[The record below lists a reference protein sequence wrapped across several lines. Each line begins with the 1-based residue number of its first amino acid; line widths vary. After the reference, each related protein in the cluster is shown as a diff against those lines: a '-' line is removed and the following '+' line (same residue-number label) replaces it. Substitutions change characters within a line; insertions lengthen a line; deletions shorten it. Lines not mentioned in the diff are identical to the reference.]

1 MSKAESTAKFQA
13 LSVVHSLL
21 SDAGSRAYYDETGTI
36 MASDNEQSPS
46 FQMWVDYFARIFP
59 KLTEADISKFE
70 TEYRFS
76 DEETRDVL
84 EAYEKF
90 EGQMQPI
97 LDSIMLCTDDDEERF
112 VEMIERAIKD
122 KKVKSVP
129 KWRAYVK
136 ARAAKPHKT
145 LTAMQA
151 KKKQA
156 RKDKE
161 AQEAEELLQKI
172 RHNQRERASGSGSM
186 ALTGKRCVIAMSS

>member
-1 MSKAESTAKFQA
+1 M
-13 LSVVHSLL
+13 HSLL
-21 SDAGSRAYYDETGTI
+21 CDAESRAYYDETGTI
-36 MASDNEQSPS
+36 ISSDSEQSPS

-59 KLTEADISKFE
+59 KVTESDIAKFE

-84 EAYEKF
+84 AAYEKF

-97 LDSIMLCTDDDEERF
+97 LDSIMLCTDEDEERF
-112 VEMIERAIKD
+112 VEMIESAIKA
-122 KKVKSVP
+122 KTAKSVP
-129 KWRAYVK
+129 KWRAYLK
-136 ARAAKPHKT
+136 ARATKPHKT

-161 AQEAEELLQKI
+161 AREAEELLQKI
-172 RHNQRERASGSGSM
+172 RNNQRERASGSGSM
-186 ALTGKRCVIAMSS
+186 ALTGKRCVGLSAPVILGRH

>member
-1 MSKAESTAKFQA
+1 MS
-13 LSVVHSLL
+13 
-21 SDAGSRAYYDETGTI
+21 
-36 MASDNEQSPS
+36 SDNEQSPT

-59 KLTEADISKFE
+59 KVTEADISKFE

-76 DEETRDVL
+76 AEETRDVL
-84 EAYEKF
+84 AAYEKF

-112 VEMIERAIKD
+112 VEMIESAIKA
-122 KKVKSVP
+122 KTVRSFGCVLIPKTHELCVQAKSVP

-151 KKKQA
+151 KKKQT

-161 AQEAEELLQKI
+161 AREADELLQKI
-172 RHNQRERASGSGSM
+172 RNNQRERASGSGSM
-186 ALTGKRCVIAMSS
+186 ALTGKRCVTLSPLVARGHR